1 MRYLKENW
9 QRLVIRSIK
18 FYTVV
23 SEFYLWLQS
32 KVDELTALEKP
43 DLKNIVEVQ
52 SLLKELLVDPSH

>member
-1 MRYLKENW
+1 M
-9 QRLVIRSIK
+9 LVIRSIN

-32 KVDELTALEKP
+32 RVDELTALEKP